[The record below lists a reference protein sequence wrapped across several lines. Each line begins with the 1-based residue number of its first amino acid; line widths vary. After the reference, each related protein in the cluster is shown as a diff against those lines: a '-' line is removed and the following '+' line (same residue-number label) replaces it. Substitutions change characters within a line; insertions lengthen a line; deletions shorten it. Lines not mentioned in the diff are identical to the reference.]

1 MTGAATAG
9 ACVVGAALVAAG
21 PRWAVVLA
29 VVGAALLATWERDT
43 AARLALVLVPLVAL
57 VRRLTGGPNAYVEN
71 DPLVLLVPLLIAPA
85 LAGLLRLEGDR
96 RLARGRWLWIGLIGY
111 WAGITL
117 VQPGGSLV
125 VRLFGIVSVL
135 LPAALGY
142 AVFEGLHQR
151 LPRFALLSVLLLAPL
166 AAIYGVLQYFV
177 NPPWDLAWL
186 ADRQGDLISVGM
198 PEPGAYRVFGSL
210 EAPLPFAL
218 YLGLGLVALAA
229 WALWARPGAR
239 ALPLAV
245 PAAVVVVVALVLTA
259 TRSVLFGLPLVAAL
273 AVLALPG
280 RRRVAAL
287 ALTAVVAVATLVVPA
302 VVADQL
308 YAGDERQADRLRVDQ
323 VGEDTSLLARLD
335 LLDEFTDVLAAPLGS
350 GLGTSGQATRLAGEE
365 GADNVDNGYLSI
377 AQETGV
383 VGAGLFVALG
393 LTAAVRGRRLLQ
405 ERMTPARGF
414 ATGGSYLVVV
424 YFLVLL
430 LTGAVLSSS
439 SAVLFWVALG
449 LVTRETSLRA
459 DEASQTVRLAE
470 ARATATTRRSDG
482 GPSPRR

>member
-1 MTGAATAG
+1 M
-9 ACVVGAALVAAG
+9 
-21 PRWAVVLA
+21 VLA
-29 VVGAALLATWERDT
+29 AVGAALLATWQQAG

-57 VRRLTGGPNAYVEN
+57 IRRLTGGPDAYVEN
-71 DPLVLLVPLLIAPA
+71 DPLVLLVPLLLVPA
-85 LAGLLRLEGDR
+85 LAALLQVKGDR
-96 RLARGRWLWIGLIGY
+96 RLAGARWLWLGLIGY

-117 VQPGGSLV
+117 VVPSGSLV

-142 AVFEGLHQR
+142 AVFEGLHDK
-151 LPRFALLSVLLLAPL
+151 LPRFALLSVLVLAPL
-166 AAIYGVLQYFV
+166 AGAYGVLQYLV
-177 NPPWDLAWL
+177 NPSWDLAWL
-186 ADRQGDLISVGM
+186 ADRQEDLISVGL

-229 WALWARPGAR
+229 WGLWARPGPR
-239 ALPLAV
+239 ALLTALPT
-245 PAAVVVVVALVLTA
+245 AVVVIAALVLTA

-280 RRRVAAL
+280 RRRLAAL
-287 ALTAVVAVATLVVPA
+287 ALAGVVGVATLVVPA
-302 VVADQL
+302 VAADQL
-308 YAGDERQADRLRVDQ
+308 YQGDERQADRLRVDQ

-335 LLDEFTDVLAAPLGS
+335 LLDQFSDVVADPLGS
-350 GLGTSGQATRLAGEE
+350 GLGTSGQATRLE
-365 GADNVDNGYLSI
+365 GDEDADNVDNGYLSI

-383 VGAGLFVALG
+383 VGAALFVALG
-393 LTAAVRGRRLLQ
+393 LTAVVRGRRLLQ
-405 ERMTPARGF
+405 ERMTPSRGF
-414 ATGGSYLVVV
+414 TVGGSYLVVV

-449 LVTRETSLRA
+449 LVTRENA
-459 DEASQTVRLAE
+459 VRSAE
-470 ARATATTRRSDG
+470 ARPTTAGPEPRGRRATGAEI
-482 GPSPRR
+482 GPRPAAAS